1 MISEED
7 TQTLQGGE
15 QVLLFVGTQE
25 GKMLTYKVAST
36 GQQKLT
42 QTRGGLFYGPV
53 TAIDLCGTDK
63 VICGSASGEIVSID
77 ILSSTSTE
85 EAHDEALGE
94 LNA

>member
-1 MISEED
+1 MISEEEA
-7 TQTLQGGE
+7 QTLQGGE

-25 GKMLTYKVAST
+25 GKLLTYKVAST

-42 QTRGGLFYGPV
+42 ETKGGLFYGPV
-53 TAIDLCGTDK
+53 TAIDLCGTEK

-77 ILSSTSTE
+77 IITSTRADE
-85 EAHDEALGE
+85 EDGESQRE